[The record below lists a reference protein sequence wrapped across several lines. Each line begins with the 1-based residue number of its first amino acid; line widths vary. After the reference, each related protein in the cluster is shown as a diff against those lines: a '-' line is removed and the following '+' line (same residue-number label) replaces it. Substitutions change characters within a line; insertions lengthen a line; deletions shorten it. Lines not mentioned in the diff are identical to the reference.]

1 MQNKNIRESKK
12 VYSQIH
18 SLQTFIH
25 SQHIH
30 YKTNNLQKIIQKN
43 NLKLERS

>member
-12 VYSQIH
+12 VYSQM
-18 SLQTFIH
+18 
-25 SQHIH
+25 QHIH
-30 YKTNNLQKIIQKN
+30 YKTNNLQKIIQQN